1 MTRISSRDK
10 LTSSSVV
17 TVNSSEDGER
27 HRTSA
32 WSTNNLEIG
41 AENHLGKTTPSSPER
56 DSSLNPPVLNR
67 LAQHET
73 STLANYATNAG
84 DQQTRNI
91 SRLEG
96 TSPDCRTTFHHITNP
111 TDPPHFPTA
120 LRYESSPEGD
130 TPLSLGDNPPLLHTR
145 DEYITCARLR
155 YGHQSAVPQL
165 LFSIR
170 KVPSHYIQHERT
182 RTGKILFFSAIASSA
197 TLSSKCLAAVL
208 VASAVAEPPS
218 GYNYNRPSIGGVIST
233 GFGGVGGGGGG
244 GYIQVS
250 PSFSTNEGASVDPE
264 LLEKI
269 RQILLR
275 EESSSVQSVGGY
287 QSQPSSAYG
296 VPSSQYGVPSG
307 GAYYTRV
314 VGVDLEG
321 IRQAIQVAQYQQSSY
336 QAGGYPASGYAASS
350 SYSQP
355 RPTYNAP
362 RPSSS
367 YGSPF

>member
-1 MTRISSRDK
+1 RASEAVAGQQV
-10 LTSSSVV
+10 TSV
-17 TVNSSEDGER
+17 TV
-27 HRTSA
+27 
-32 WSTNNLEIG
+32 
-41 AENHLGKTTPSSPER
+41 
-56 DSSLNPPVLNR
+56 
-67 LAQHET
+67 
-73 STLANYATNAG
+73 
-84 DQQTRNI
+84 
-91 SRLEG
+91 EG
-96 TSPDCRTTFHHITNP
+96 TSPDCWTTFHHITNP
-111 TDPPHFPTA
+111 PHFPTA
-120 LRYESSPEGD
+120 LREFSRGGYSSLFGRQP
-130 TPLSLGDNPPLLHTR
+130 PPLLHTR

-182 RTGKILFFSAIASSA
+182 RTGKILFLSAIASS
-197 TLSSKCLAAVL
+197 CLAAVM

-218 GYNYNRPSIGGVIST
+218 GYNYNRPSVGGVIST
-233 GFGGVGGGGGG
+233 GFGGGGGGGGG
-244 GYIQVS
+244 GYVQVS
-250 PSFSTNEGASVDPE
+250 PSFSSNEGASVDPE

-275 EESSSVQSVGGY
+275 EESSSVQSSGGY
-287 QSQPSSAYG
+287 PSQPSSAYG

-350 SYSQP
+350 SYSAP
-355 RPTYNAP
+355 RPSYTAP